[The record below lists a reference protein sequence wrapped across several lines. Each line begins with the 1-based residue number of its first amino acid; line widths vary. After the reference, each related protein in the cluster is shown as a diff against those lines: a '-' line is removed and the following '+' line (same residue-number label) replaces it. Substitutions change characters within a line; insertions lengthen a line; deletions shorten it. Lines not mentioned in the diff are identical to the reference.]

1 MDRAVNEYV
10 KKHNMIAKGDKIA
23 VGVSGGADSMCLL
36 LFLMSVKE
44 KYGLRLVV
52 IHVNHGIRGE
62 SADRD
67 EAYVRSFCETNGIE
81 FRPVHAD
88 IPTLAKQSGCT
99 EEEAGRNF
107 RYETFFRI
115 CHEEGLNKI
124 AVAHNRDD
132 NAETVLFNLFR
143 GSNISGMR
151 GIAPVREREGV
162 TVIRPLLATT
172 RAEIEEYL
180 EKKGVAFCTDETNAT
195 DEYSRNRLRNS
206 VLPYIKEN
214 INSSAVAHITGF
226 AEQAG
231 EIEEF
236 IAVLTDEAM
245 TTLTSVGKLSV
256 NGETVEVY
264 ADAVAGMRKLIAHS
278 VIRRIIGGLAG
289 SLKDIEEKHVASVYE
304 LAGKGTGKKLS
315 LPYGI
320 EVRTEYGRLVFKR
333 SGKDPLPNS
342 DLGGAQPLCICITG
356 EGDYPIGSDRTV
368 LSVRIKDRKDCPA
381 GLKNDYTKWFDYD
394 RIQGNLCIR
403 NRREGDWLMI
413 RSASGGR
420 SARKLLKRLF
430 MDEKVERAERERMF
444 LLAED
449 SHILWAIGKRRDDS
463 YLVTDE
469 TQKVL
474 EVTIRYGG

>member
-1 MDRAVNEYV
+1 MDKAVTEYV
-10 KKHNMIAKGDKIA
+10 KKHNMIAQGDRIA

-36 LFLMSVKE
+36 LFLLSVKDR
-44 KYGLRLVV
+44 YGLRLVV
-52 IHVNHGIRGE
+52 IHVNHGIRGA

-67 EAYVRSFCETNGIE
+67 EEYVRSFCEKNGIE

-88 IPTLAKQSGCT
+88 IPRLAVQTGCT

-115 CHEEGLNKI
+115 CHEEGLNKL

-162 TVIRPLLATT
+162 TVIRPLLATS
-172 RAEIEEYL
+172 RAEIEKYL
-180 EKKGVAFCTDETNAT
+180 GKKGVAFCTDETNAT
-195 DEYSRNRLRNS
+195 DEYSRNRIRLS
-206 VLPYIKEN
+206 VLPYVKEN
-214 INSSAVAHITGF
+214 INSSAAAHITSF

-236 IAVLTDEAM
+236 IGVLTDEAM
-245 TTLTSVGKLSV
+245 TTLESVGRLSIS
-256 NGETVEVY
+256 GDEVRVD
-264 ADAVAGMRKLIAHS
+264 ADAIAGMRRLIAHS
-278 VIRRIIGGLAG
+278 VIRRLIGDLAG
-289 SLKDIEEKHVASVYE
+289 SLKDIEEKHVASAYA
-304 LAGKGTGKKLS
+304 LASKGTGKKVS

-320 EVRTEYGRLVFKR
+320 EVRRAYGQIVFKR
-333 SGKDPLPNS
+333 VAEACKTAAGPD
-342 DLGGAQPLCICITG
+342 AEQPLCIDITG
-356 EGDYPIGSDRTV
+356 EGEYPLGSGNAV
-368 LSVRIKDRKDCPA
+368 LSVRIKSRKDCPA

-413 RSASGGR
+413 RSGVSGR
-420 SARKLLKRLF
+420 SAKKLLKRLF